1 MPGVSGARA
10 GDAELRLRAHSACDS
25 GAESFLLPVVR
36 GVERL
41 RRRLRS
47 LTILFRYL
55 PNARIPCD
63 WSNRIVINPGQ
74 DLVIDVYPVKAN

>member
-25 GAESFLLPVVR
+25 GAESFLLPVV
-36 GVERL
+36 GGIEHL

-47 LTILFRYL
+47 PTILFRYL

-63 WSNRIVINPGQ
+63 WSNRIIVNPGQ
-74 DLVIDVYPVKAN
+74 YLAIDV